1 MSNHVVRFVIRGR
14 DLPRLREFYGRAF
27 GWQLYEVA
35 PDFAVLE
42 TYDHQ
47 HDETGADINPQVL
60 LDVEDGVL
68 VWKYAAEAGRGHV
81 FIPGIPE
88 GGLAAGEP
96 GVTVYIEVEDVQ
108 QSLEKVESLG
118 GSVLQAPTVI
128 PGYTT
133 VARFADPE
141 GNSIGLQLKH

>member
-1 MSNHVVRFVIRGR
+1 MSNPVVRFVIRGR
-14 DLPRLREFYGRAF
+14 DLKRLREFYEEAF

-42 TYDHQ
+42 TYEHQ
-47 HDETGADINPQVL
+47 HDKSGADINPQVL
-60 LDVEDGVL
+60 LDVENGVL
-68 VWKYAAEAGRGHV
+68 VWKYAAEEGHGHV
-81 FIPGIPE
+81 FVPGIPE

-96 GVTVYIEVEDVQ
+96 GVTVYVEVADVQ

-118 GSVLQAPTVI
+118 GSILQGPTEI
-128 PGYTT
+128 AGYTT

-141 GNSIGLQLKH
+141 GNPVGLQRKR